1 MMKKGKK
8 LMSLLLTLIMCFT
21 IIPIMDLDV
30 SAISQN
36 EFDAKLNSLRST
48 YPNYSTWTGRYA
60 GGSQCWGFARLVADN
75 VFGGGHSSWPTV
87 YSISGVKAGD
97 ILQYGN
103 TSGSGHTVFVTSV
116 SGNTIY
122 FVDCNGNGNYSGGTK
137 VRTCGIKW
145 DNSISKSAAMFG
157 KYSFSYLLSSPGVSN
172 DTQPPT
178 STGTYLGSFSDTAF
192 RVCCTAS
199 DNVGVEKVRV
209 ATWSKSD
216 QSDLI
221 WYDCNHNGSGTWFKD
236 INYSDHASGATVYIN
251 HFYIYDSAGNSAV
264 ASYIY
269 EKDVIAPIVS
279 NVVAKRNSSGYLVTC
294 NVSDNVGVTSVTFP
308 SWTINNGQD
317 DLIWREGSLSSDRKT
332 ASFQVNISEHN
343 NELGEYVTDIYVYDA
358 TGNRSQGQ
366 RVGINLG
373 PYTVSFNA
381 NGGTTPTASKTVTY
395 GSTYGTLPTPT
406 RTGYTFTGWYTAAS
420 GGTKITSS
428 STVSITSNQTLY
440 AQWTVNTYT
449 ITYNLDGGALRS
461 GKTNPTTYTVN
472 DSFILNNPEKR
483 GYTFKGWRIDS
494 YDVVGNKYIYTNTTS
509 GNRYSGFKIQL
520 YSAKWEYL
528 FNIATGT
535 TGKSGTYTHSLDT
548 GNYYLNFGANGST
561 ADDCSSVKIY
571 LEKGKTYNYSWIM
584 DSYTDQEF
592 VVRNLSFYESTAPKG
607 PMGIMAAGTTG
618 NRTYTAVWE
627 ATPYTLKYNL
637 DGGVL
642 QSGKTNPTS
651 YTIEDGFILNN
662 PVKEGYTFKGWRINS
677 YDVVGNKYVYTNT
690 TSGNKYSGFKL
701 QLYSAKWEY
710 LFNIAS
716 STTGKSGTYTH
727 SLDSGNYFLNFGAN
741 GSTADDCSCTK
752 IYLEKGKTYN
762 YSWLMDSYTDQEF
775 VVRNLTFCESS
786 GAKGPSG
793 IITVG
798 TTGSRTYTANWEAN
812 TLSVHYVANGGTLN
826 SDTYTLNGDVIH
838 NKSDNSKYVHKWT
851 YNTGD
856 PTGLINNTTLGLSK
870 TGYKFIGWGTSSDG
884 GTIYDQDTFYL
895 PTEINS
901 NIKNGNCA
909 MTLYA
914 QWEKIV
920 LTSDSDA
927 VIDDQNGLIFGINE
941 GFENIEDFVSL
952 SNDGA
957 EIEFTPT
964 ANGNGTGSVV
974 RIIADG
980 TEILSYRLVIF
991 GDYNGDGFADAEDT
1005 GYFASISNFE
1015 LFDCYEEGNEHLLMA
1030 ADINGDGVVDS
1041 MDEEDM
1047 NAIANFEAYIDPT
1060 IIVGSKVVRY
1070 I

>member
-1 MMKKGKK
+1 MKIGKK
-8 LMSLLLTLIMCFT
+8 ILSFALALIMCLT
-21 IIPIMDLDV
+21 IIPIMDLELEA
-30 SAISQN
+30 SAAYTLNQIKAVYPEGSYFTSTGSSCGNRSCSQCLLAN
-36 EFDAKLNSLRST
+36 IPSRGGLPSGATASEGWSCYSCLAFANYVT
-48 YPNYSTWTGRYA
+48 YCLYGINYSSHKTSFTSVALSNAQPGDFVIQSGGSHYGIYMGQDSTNVYMYDSNWSWIA
-60 GGSQCWGFARLVADN
+60 GGEGRNIVHTYSKHAKSSYTFAVYRYSGSTPTEQPKIDFWWISNPDN
-75 VFGGGHSSWPTV
+75 TESWIDISGIPNVSGIRKFWFKKYDSDTNYYINMYLDGKIVLDHSSADA
-87 YSISGVKAGD
+87 SGYVAYTLDTGTLSDGVHSLKAE
-97 ILQYGN
+97 LVN
-103 TSGSGHTVFVTSV
+103 TSGTYSLKKDFNVNNLILF
-116 SGNTIY
+116 
-122 FVDCNGNGNYSGGTK
+122 NGISS
-137 VRTCGIKW
+137 I
-145 DNSISKSAAMFG
+145 DNSQWFEHAGIVPTISGERKFWFKKESTDTNYYINLYIDDVKKEDHKSADADNWYSYSFNSSSLSNGTHTIRAELFDSKSYYTAT
-157 KYSFSYLLSSPGVSN
+157 KSFVVNNP
-172 DTQPPT
+172 
-178 STGTYLGSFSDTAF
+178 
-192 RVCCTAS
+192 
-199 DNVGVEKVRV
+199 
-209 ATWSKSD
+209 
-216 QSDLI
+216 
-221 WYDCNHNGSGTWFKD
+221 
-236 INYSDHASGATVYIN
+236 NYV
-251 HFYIYDSAGNSAV
+251 
-264 ASYIY
+264 
-269 EKDVIAPIVS
+269 
-279 NVVAKRNSSGYLVTC
+279 
-294 NVSDNVGVTSVTFP
+294 
-308 SWTINNGQD
+308 
-317 DLIWREGSLSSDRKT
+317 
-332 ASFQVNISEHN
+332 
-343 NELGEYVTDIYVYDA
+343 
-358 TGNRSQGQ
+358 
-366 RVGINLG
+366 
-373 PYTVSFNA
+373 VSFHA
-381 NGGTTPTASKTVTY
+381 NGGTCSTSSKSVKY
-395 GSTYGTLPTPT
+395 SSTYGTLPTPT
-406 RTGYTFTGWYTAAS
+406 RTGYTFNGWYTATS

-440 AQWTVNTYT
+440 AQWTPYVYTVTFDANGGSCSTSSKTVTYDSTYGTLPTPTRTCYTFNGWYSASSGGTQITSSTKVSTSSAKTLYAQWTPYTYT
-449 ITYNLDGGALRS
+449 ITYNLDGG
-461 GKTNPTTYTVN
+461 T
-472 DSFILNNPEKR
+472 
-483 GYTFKGWRIDS
+483 
-494 YDVVGNKYIYTNTTS
+494 
-509 GNRYSGFKIQL
+509 
-520 YSAKWEYL
+520 
-528 FNIATGT
+528 
-535 TGKSGTYTHSLDT
+535 
-548 GNYYLNFGANGST
+548 
-561 ADDCSSVKIY
+561 
-571 LEKGKTYNYSWIM
+571 
-584 DSYTDQEF
+584 
-592 VVRNLSFYESTAPKG
+592 
-607 PMGIMAAGTTG
+607 
-618 NRTYTAVWE
+618 
-627 ATPYTLKYNL
+627 
-637 DGGVL
+637 L

-662 PVKEGYTFKGWRINS
+662 PTKFGYTFKGWKVDS
-677 YDVVGNKYVYTNT
+677 YTVVGNKYVYTNT

-716 STTGKSGTYTH
+716 GTTGKSGTYTH
-727 SLDSGNYFLNFGAN
+727 TADTGNYLLRFGAN
-741 GSTADDCSCTK
+741 GSTADDCSYTK

-838 NKSDNSKYVHKWT
+838 NKSDNSKYVHKWA

-895 PTEINS
+895 PTDINS
-901 NIKNGNCA
+901 NIKNGNCSI
-909 MTLYA
+909 TLYA
-914 QWEKIV
+914 IWEKIELV
-920 LTSDSDA
+920 SDSDA
-927 VIDDQNGLIFGINE
+927 VIDDENGLIFGINE